1 MPTTAPTKLQDIST
15 QWLNETLRAG
25 KAIPDTVSVSGFKLE
40 PMGEGVGMMS
50 SMSRILLD
58 YSQDTDTAPQS
69 LVIKFIAENETNRAV
84 AAQYNL
90 YEREVRYYQ
99 QLADQTEA
107 RSPRIY
113 SAYIDA
119 EQNFHLLMEDVSD
132 YRMGD
137 QVTGA
142 TADECELCINELAK
156 LHAPFWGR
164 MEEIDWLP
172 RMSNSQN
179 ATNLAKGAE
188 IGWSQM
194 MDLFGDWVPESI
206 NAKKDVYLSG
216 ISGLQQALDVE
227 PITII
232 HGDFRMDNMLF
243 GQKPAHHPLLVVDFQ
258 GPLRGRGI
266 HDVAY
271 LLSHSAQT
279 DVRQSH
285 ESRLVQQYVDALK
298 SAGVADYD
306 FDTAWQDYR
315 LGVLYCW
322 TIAVVIAGTLD
333 PSNERGFSWMSKM
346 VKRNGIAIEDLSC
359 LDLL

>member
-1 MPTTAPTKLQDIST
+1 VNTTPTKPEDISS
-15 QWLNETLRAG
+15 QWLNEALQAG
-25 KAIPDTVSVSGFKLE
+25 KAIPDTISVTGFDLE

-50 SMSRILLD
+50 SMSRIRLN
-58 YSQDTDTAPQS
+58 YSQQTAEAPQS
-69 LVIKFIAENETNRAV
+69 LVIKFVAENETNRAV
-84 AAQYNL
+84 AETYNL

-113 SAYIDA
+113 SAYIDD
-119 EQNFHLLMEDVSD
+119 ESNFHLLMEDVSN

-137 QVTGA
+137 QVIGA
-142 TADECELCINELAK
+142 TAEECELCINELAK
-156 LHAPFWGR
+156 LHSPFWGR
-164 MEEIDWLP
+164 IEEIDWLP
-172 RMSNSQN
+172 HMSNSQN

-194 MDLFGDWVPESI
+194 MNIFGDWVPDSI
-206 NAKKDVYLSG
+206 NSKRDVYLSG
-216 ISGLQQALDVE
+216 ISRMQQALDVE

-243 GQKPAHHPLLVVDFQ
+243 GDKPDHHPLLVVDFQ

-279 DVRQSH
+279 DARQAH
-285 ESRLVQQYVDALK
+285 ESRLVQHYVDSLK
-298 SAGVADYD
+298 SGGVEGYD
-306 FDTAWQDYR
+306 FDMAWQDYR

-333 PSNERGFSWMSKM
+333 PSNERGLAWMSKM
-346 VKRNGIAIEDLSC
+346 VERNCVAIEDLNC